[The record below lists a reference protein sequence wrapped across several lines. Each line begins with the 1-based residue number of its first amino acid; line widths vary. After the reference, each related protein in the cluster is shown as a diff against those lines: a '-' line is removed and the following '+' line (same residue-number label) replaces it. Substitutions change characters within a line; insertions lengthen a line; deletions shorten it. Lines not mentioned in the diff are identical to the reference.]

1 MGMLHSALIA
11 EVGSKLGFDDAE
23 ETAASILKIANMNMA
38 GALRMVS
45 LSRGYDPRDFVL
57 FAFGGAGPLHA
68 VALAKELGIPKVLVP
83 MRPGITNAV
92 GCIVSDVR
100 HDYVNSIN
108 MPLAQADMAQV
119 NKIFSEQIEKGKQ
132 TIESE
137 GVEIEELLFIH
148 DVDMQFQGQTHILN
162 FPVCD
167 TKLSKEFLQTAF
179 EKSYW
184 NRFGVELPEIRA
196 VLVNLHTAV
205 IGRRKQVP
213 LTNLISKKY
222 QKQKIEDCKTDSRRV
237 WFESG
242 WEETPI
248 YKREYLRPNF
258 KFKGPAIIEQLDTTI
273 VVDPGNL
280 VDVDLTGNLIIS
292 I

>member
-1 MGMLHSALIA
+1 L
-11 EVGSKLGFDDAE
+11 
-23 ETAASILKIANMNMA
+23 
-38 GALRMVS
+38 VS

-68 VALAKELGIPKVLVP
+68 VALAKELGIPKVLIP

-92 GCIVSDVR
+92 GCLVADVR

-108 MPLAQADMAQV
+108 TPLSRVDMNQV
-119 NKIFSEQIEKGKQ
+119 DEIFSKHIETGKNV
-132 TIESE
+132 IESE
-137 GVEIEELLFIH
+137 GVEIDGLLIIH

-162 FPVCD
+162 FPVSK
-167 TKLSKEFLQTAF
+167 TKLSKQSLQNAF

-184 NRFGVELPEIRA
+184 DRFGVELPEIRS

-205 IGRRKQVP
+205 IGQRKQVP
-213 LTNLISKKY
+213 LAALKSKNN
-222 QKQKIEDCKTDSRRV
+222 QKQKIVDCQTGSRPV

-248 YKREYLRPNF
+248 YKRELLNPHL
-258 KFKGPAIIEQLDTTI
+258 KIKGPAIIEQLDTTT
-273 VVDPGNL
+273 VVDPENQ
-280 VDVDLTGNLIIS
+280 VDVDPTGNLIIS